1 MSRLSRMAARD
12 ARRQMGSRKM
22 VDPADIDNDSA
33 EASDETVKNFV
44 VQLRKHKSLRGRNPV
59 VFANGEKKKIDP
71 RDIDQFMRIFGDT
84 RRPIDKE
91 KLQARASKS
100 YSNFKKVISEDFE
113 GLEESESP
121 FVGGDS
127 PRTDHVDQFGNKI
140 KTKNIAKRLARQAM
154 RRQMELAASK
164 KSKAQQAIKRA
175 GVKEEV
181 ERVDEAQDK
190 SDRIYHLRN
199 QIARAEKKMKG
210 TAFAHLTVD
219 QNKLKKYKK
228 ELAALVKE
236 EVEQVQE
243 ALPDHLKKHFDKNGN
258 KIKGSWKDGKWTPD
272 EKQPKVKTTVKDVTP
287 KGYGPKEE
295 VELDEMYKC
304 SSCGRRHKD
313 VNCPKCDPKI
323 SEGREH
329 KLSKQYADD
338 HAKASAGKYSNK
350 QLKGIAKKWGTR
362 GGDTFLKYMKNE
374 EVELDEGTWLYP
386 KTPADKQKLN
396 ALLKKPIPLGK
407 DGETAIKAISKYIGD
422 DVLFDDLAAASEKS
436 RTKDARPIIKARM
449 KQLGEEVEHITEV
462 AVGDEVTWKVGS
474 NSKTGK
480 VTEISDDG
488 YVLVGST
495 KIAMS
500 DIL

>member
-44 VQLRKHKSLRGRNPV
+44 VQLRKHISLRGRNPV
-59 VFANGEKKKIDP
+59 VFANGEKKKLDP
-71 RDIDQFMRIFGDT
+71 RDIDKFMRIFGDT
-84 RRPIDKE
+84 RRPMDKE

-164 KSKAQQAIKRA
+164 KSKAQRAVKRA
-175 GVKEEV
+175 GV
-181 ERVDEAQDK
+181 
-190 SDRIYHLRN
+190 
-199 QIARAEKKMKG
+199 
-210 TAFAHLTVD
+210 
-219 QNKLKKYKK
+219 
-228 ELAALVKE
+228 
-236 EVEQVQE
+236 
-243 ALPDHLKKHFDKNGN
+243 
-258 KIKGSWKDGKWTPD
+258 
-272 EKQPKVKTTVKDVTP
+272 
-287 KGYGPKEE
+287 KEE

-374 EVELDEGTWLYP
+374 EVEQIDEGTWLYP

-449 KQLGEEVEHITEV
+449 KQLGEEVDHITEV

-480 VTEISDDG
+480 VTKISDDG